1 MPVRPRL
8 VWKRPPRHD
17 VLQFSGTEV
26 TALGLLRDDFSVGCM
41 PLVTEEI
48 NVLVLLRA
56 FFRLGFSRWA
66 YYDSFAAISKC
77 KVVLVWHDTNIH
89 AYALRRKLRVPVM
102 CIQNGIRHNLGPAS
116 GLGFFSALRTL
127 KPRITPRVDDYWV
140 FGEASRQA
148 LEPFVTASYRVH
160 GSYRANE
167 YAALRK
173 VPPARGGSKRIGFI
187 ASFPNAAEVPGGHI
201 LDNPE
206 PFLRRD
212 QQVISYHQ
220 WFQIDARVCR
230 AMVRVARESA
240 LDCAIISKR
249 TGDDTSEHRYF
260 SHLKETS
267 SVPVIGHEKGDGY
280 AVADSFDYLVATD
293 STLGYEM
300 LGLGARV
307 AFVSGR
313 LRSIGIDSSEMSF
326 GWPLNLPE
334 HGPFWTTTTSEEEIA
349 EFLRAFLDISEETWR
364 TTSADVVPRLMMVD
378 PGNTALRNRIAEY
391 VGRSV

>member
-1 MPVRPRL
+1 MPRLPRL
-8 VWKRPPRHD
+8 VWTRPARCD

-26 TALGLLRDDFSVGCM
+26 TALGMLRNHFSVGCM

-48 NVLVLLRA
+48 NVLVLFRSFLR
-56 FFRLGFSRWA
+56 FGFTRWA
-66 YYDSFAAISKC
+66 YYNSFVIASGC

-89 AYALRRKLRVPVM
+89 AFALRKTLRVPVM

-127 KPRITPRVDDYWV
+127 APRFTPRVDEYWV

-148 LEPFVTASYRVH
+148 LEPFINASYRMH

-167 YAALRK
+167 YAAIRR
-173 VPPARGGSKRIGFI
+173 VPPVRDRTKRIGFI
-187 ASFPNAAEVPGGHI
+187 ASFPNATEVPGGQI
-201 LDNPE
+201 LGNSE

-212 QQVISYHQ
+212 GRVISYHD
-220 WFQIDARVCR
+220 WFQIDVLVCK
-230 AMVRVARESA
+230 AIVRVAREFS

-249 TGDDTSEHRYF
+249 TGNDTSEHRYF
-260 SHLKETS
+260 SQVTETS

-280 AVADSFDYLVATD
+280 ELADSFDYLVATD

-300 LGLGARV
+300 LGLGSRV

-313 LRSIGIDSSEMSF
+313 LRNIGIDSNEMSF
-326 GWPLNLPE
+326 GWPLQLPE
-334 HGPFWTTTTSEEEIA
+334 NGPFWTTTTNEEEIVD
-349 EFLRAFLDISEETWR
+349 FLRMFLGVPEQTWR
-364 TTSADVVPRLMMVD
+364 SAAADIVPQLMAVD
-378 PGNTALRNRIAEY
+378 PGNTALRNRVAEY
-391 VGRSV
+391 VGRSI